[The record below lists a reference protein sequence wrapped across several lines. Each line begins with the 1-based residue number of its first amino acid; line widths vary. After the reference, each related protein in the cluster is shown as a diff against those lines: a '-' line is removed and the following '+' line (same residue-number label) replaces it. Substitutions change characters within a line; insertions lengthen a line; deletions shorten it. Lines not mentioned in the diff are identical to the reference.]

1 MEISK
6 IKKILLSNFY
16 PIGLFSFFVIYYLIW
31 IKYNFHSVTFNTND
45 LKTAVSI
52 FNYKPYIS
60 IFLNNIFSS
69 ETFNLFFGYCFF
81 PSLISVLLFL
91 IFRKILANNVW
102 SLSLTFLS
110 ISASENYPFHKFLL
124 SFVSN
129 MNTRETIN
137 IYENFEIMGFP
148 IPAFSIF
155 FFCLV
160 FYLTLKSIKFSRI
173 KIYFITSLW
182 IVMFHIHPVDGFIG
196 NLYWIGLIGILFLQ
210 KKVDLNKSDFLILFV
225 IYLLNTFILISQL
238 SFETLIVKNSQT
250 ISYYSIIFYFLFPLI
265 LIFLCL
271 FLLKIDFYE
280 FSQKFLNIYLMMI
293 VEIILIVLSIN
304 GIGFELQMLEN
315 RITMFLLHFLY
326 YVPIIYYLSKDEIF
340 YINSINKSSI
350 SGKVVIVFYYI
361 FNKYKNFYLLAFTF
375 LIIVFFALSI
385 KI

>member
-1 MEISK
+1 
-6 IKKILLSNFY
+6 
-16 PIGLFSFFVIYYLIW
+16 
-31 IKYNFHSVTFNTND
+31 
-45 LKTAVSI
+45 
-52 FNYKPYIS
+52 
-60 IFLNNIFSS
+60 
-69 ETFNLFFGYCFF
+69 
-81 PSLISVLLFL
+81 
-91 IFRKILANNVW
+91 
-102 SLSLTFLS
+102 
-110 ISASENYPFHKFLL
+110 
-124 SFVSN
+124 

-250 ISYYSIIFYFLFPLI
+250 ISYYSIIFYFLVPLV

>member
-1 MEISK
+1 METSK
-6 IKKILLSNFY
+6 IKKVLLNNFY
-16 PIGLFSFFVIYYLIW
+16 PIGLFSFFIIYYLIW

-45 LKTAVSI
+45 LETAVKI

-69 ETFNLFFGYCFF
+69 ESLNLFFGYCFF

-91 IFRKILANNVW
+91 IFKKILANNIW

-129 MNTRETIN
+129 MNIKETIN
-137 IYENFEIMGFP
+137 TYENFEIMGFP

-160 FYLTLKSIKFSRI
+160 FYLTLKSIKLSRA
-173 KIYFITSLW
+173 KIYFITFLW
-182 IVMFHIHPVDGFIG
+182 LIMFHIHPVDGLIG

-210 KKVDLNKSDFLILFV
+210 KKVALNKRDFLILFG
-225 IYLLNTFILISQL
+225 IYFLNTFILINQL
-238 SFETLIVKNSQT
+238 SFEILIIKNSQT
-250 ISYYSIIFYFLFPLI
+250 ISLYSIIFYFLVPLI
-265 LIFLCL
+265 LIFSCL
-271 FLLKIDFYE
+271 SLLKIDLYE
-280 FSQKFLNIYLMMI
+280 FSQKFLNIYLMML

-326 YVPIIYYLSKDEIF
+326 YMPIIYYLSKDEIF
-340 YINSINKSSI
+340 YINTTNKSSF
-350 SGKVVIVFYYI
+350 SGRVVILFYYI
-361 FNKYKNFYLLAFTF
+361 FNKYKNLYLFAFTF
-375 LIIVFFALSI
+375 LIVAFFVLSI